1 MKDFVY
7 WGNWFEKEYPMG
19 SDRFWSFKIAF
30 NLLLQNGGKNIVETG
45 TVNEGDFGAGASTI
59 FFGKFLQKYGGRLW
73 TVDISPEAIEECKKK
88 TLDYAENI
96 FYVCEDSLTFLD
108 NFLGSIDLLYLDSMD
123 YPLTADEGT
132 IEECQKHQ
140 FREIEIAYPKVA
152 VGGIILLDDNTLP
165 GGGKTKMTKEFLEKM
180 GAICVMDFQQS
191 LWIKK

>member
-7 WGNWFEKEYPMG
+7 WGNWFGQEYPMG
-19 SDRFWSFKIAF
+19 SDRFWSFKIAL
-30 NLLLQNGGKNIVETG
+30 NLFLQNKGTNIVETG

-73 TVDISPEAIEECKKK
+73 TVDISEEAINECRKK
-88 TLDYAENI
+88 TSDYKDNI
-96 FYVCEDSLTFLD
+96 TYVCEDSVTFLD
-108 NFLGSIDLLYLDSMD
+108 NFLGPIDFLYLDSMD
-123 YPLTADEGT
+123 YPLTAEEGT

-140 FREIEIAYPKVA
+140 LKEVETAYSKV
-152 VGGIILLDDNTLP
+152 VPGGIILLDDNTLP
-165 GGGKTKMTKEFLEKM
+165 GGGKTKLAKEFLEKQ